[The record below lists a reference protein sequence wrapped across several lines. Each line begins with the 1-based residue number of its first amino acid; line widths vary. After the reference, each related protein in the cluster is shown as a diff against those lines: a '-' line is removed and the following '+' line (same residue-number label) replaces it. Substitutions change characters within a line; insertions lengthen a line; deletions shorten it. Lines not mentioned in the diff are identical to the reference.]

1 MEIKPN
7 KTKKFNQPFWGLIF
21 GILLPAIF
29 FLGVFLYF
37 YFTSDNP
44 DFNFKLF
51 IDFLT
56 ERKLFIPIVTACVL
70 PNLLLYIIFKKLD
83 YWYSIKGLV
92 ASILLY
98 VILALILKFI

>member
-37 YFTSDNP
+37 YFTSDKS

-56 ERKLFIPIVTACVL
+56 ERNLFIPIVTACVL